1 MRNAAALEQ
10 LQRLA
15 PRELKVF
22 DSLGKGMQNKQT
34 AKSLDIC
41 LNTVETYRKTTSVK
55 LGLSDVE
62 LVRVAVLERCTNIKA

>member
-34 AKSLDIC
+34 AKSLGIC
-41 LNTVETYRKTTSVK
+41 LNTVET
-55 LGLSDVE
+55 
-62 LVRVAVLERCTNIKA
+62 